1 MAKKKVKRKSVK
13 KKPPKCNLTIK
24 QDNFCVHYVETG
36 NATEAYKRTY
46 SYKKQKSTT
55 INRNAKKL
63 MDNSKIIARIAE
75 LRKPI
80 FDKLEVSAG
89 KTLKRLM
96 QGQEFDMR
104 KLYNKNGTI
113 KKPHELDDDTAKAIV
128 GARYDR
134 DGNLLEY
141 KIIDVKG
148 CSELVGKHL
157 KLFTDVIEI
166 IVPLTEE
173 QEDDSLGKIAEIL
186 SRRHKKK
193 K

>member
-1 MAKKKVKRKSVK
+1 
-13 KKPPKCNLTIK
+13 
-24 QDNFCVHYVETG
+24 
-36 NATEAYKRTY
+36 
-46 SYKKQKSTT
+46 
-55 INRNAKKL
+55 

-128 GARYDR
+128 GAKYDR